1 MDQQNIGGKKPQP
14 KNLME
19 LLDNYASSRSPSAA
33 LTSGLYDRERRKFDN
48 EFQRRKA
55 ELPYSQRLGGLGAVM
70 PPEWQQQ
77 NKQGGGAAPA
87 P

>member
-1 MDQQNIGGKKPQP
+1 MAMQNPNKAPQP
-14 KNLME
+14 KNLQEMLE
-19 LLDNYASSRSPSAA
+19 NYAATKSPTAA
-33 LTSGLYDRERRKFDN
+33 LTSGLFNQQKKKFDN

-55 ELPYSQRLGGLGAVM
+55 ELPYSQRMGGLGSVM
-70 PPEWQQQ
+70 PPAWQEQ